1 MSETTSINVDE
12 TVDVANILV
21 NEDNGQVDIS
31 TQEINDVVKINV
43 DETVDVVNIS
53 VNEYNANVNVNVEEV
68 NEVVNIKVDETVDV
82 VNISVNEDNNEV
94 KINVQETIEVVNISV
109 EEPNSVSFTLS
120 DDLIIVTAG
129 KQSNTFVNNIFTFVD
144 TVDYT
149 SNTKTLIYTGALL
162 TSALHLFRYNSLNWN
177 VNYTYSYNLG
187 DYNGVNRTITKS

>member
-1 MSETTSINVDE
+1 MCNENIIIIVENTVDSTEINVTSEE
-12 TVDVANILV
+12 T
-21 NEDNGQVDIS
+21 
-31 TQEINDVVKINV
+31 
-43 DETVDVVNIS
+43 NIS
-53 VNEYNANVNVNVEEV
+53 LEITEATTDVSVLAVEQV
-68 NEVVNIKVDETVDV
+68 NEVSVDV
-82 VNISVNEDNNEV
+82 TNEV
-94 KINVQETIEVVNISV
+94 TNVEILV
-109 EEPNSVSFTLS
+109 EPNTSIIEFTLS

-187 DYNGVNRTITKS
+187 DYNGVTRTITKS

>member
-1 MSETTSINVDE
+1 VEIVVEPNTSI
-12 TVDVANILV
+12 
-21 NEDNGQVDIS
+21 
-31 TQEINDVVKINV
+31 
-43 DETVDVVNIS
+43 
-53 VNEYNANVNVNVEEV
+53 
-68 NEVVNIKVDETVDV
+68 
-82 VNISVNEDNNEV
+82 
-94 KINVQETIEVVNISV
+94 IE
-109 EEPNSVSFTLS
+109 FTLS

-187 DYNGVNRTITKS
+187 DYNGVTRTITKS

>member
-1 MSETTSINVDE
+1 MCNEEITIIVENTVDSTEINVTSEE
-12 TVDVANILV
+12 T
-21 NEDNGQVDIS
+21 
-31 TQEINDVVKINV
+31 
-43 DETVDVVNIS
+43 NIS
-53 VNEYNANVNVNVEEV
+53 LEITEATIDVSVLAVEQV
-68 NEVVNIKVDETVDV
+68 NEVSVDV
-82 VNISVNEDNNEV
+82 TNEV
-94 KINVQETIEVVNISV
+94 TNVEILV
-109 EEPNSVSFTLS
+109 EPNTSIIEFTLS

-187 DYNGVNRTITKS
+187 DYNGVTRTITKS